1 MQIAVTA
8 KRQAA
13 SPRALFFIVLAL
25 GAAILLA
32 IATLTLTTRPAA
44 LSGGGVA
51 PAPESLVA
59 HDRAEQ
65 GLGAIVAPAES
76 MVAHDQS
83 EREPGAGVFRSDCVG
98 DPTDCAY
105 GNVY

>member
-13 SPRALFFIVLAL
+13 SPRALLFIVLAL

-32 IATLTLTTRPAA
+32 IATLTLTARPAA

-59 HDRAEQ
+59 HDRGEQ

-76 MVAHDQS
+76 MTAHDQS

-98 DPTDCAY
+98 DPVDCAY

>member
-8 KRQAA
+8 KRQSA
-13 SPRALFFIVLAL
+13 SPRVLFFMVLAL

-32 IATLTLTTRPAA
+32 IATLTLTARPAA

-59 HDRAEQ
+59 HDRGEQ
-65 GLGAIVAPAES
+65 DLGAIATPAES

-83 EREPGAGVFRSDCVG
+83 EREPGAGVFRSDCLG
-98 DPTDCAY
+98 DPAYCAL